1 MRWFGNGF
9 HDHRPYLDIL
19 TVFLTLLI
27 DQLATATD
35 IEKEELEKQLGD
47 MANKGLVIDVLR
59 NGTTYY
65 NLSPLVIGLFART
78 GGIVRS

>member
-1 MRWFGNGF
+1 M
-9 HDHRPYLDIL
+9 